1 MPVFRYQGYNAA
13 GSEISGKI
21 DAENLREAAIKIKE
35 RGIFPG
41 QIFEETLYKKGF
53 LSKRPSTSIL
63 PEITRRLST
72 LLSSG
77 VSLIDALNA
86 ISSEQK
92 GTWRNILVDIK
103 EKIAG
108 GSSLSRAMQSHPKI
122 FPDFYTGMVSAGE
135 SSGELSNV
143 LNKLADFLETQM
155 SIKGKIRT
163 ALVYPVFMGFVSII
177 VLSFLFIFVVPK
189 ITRIFE
195 DTSATLPAIT
205 IILIWV
211 SMAFKK
217 YWWLIILFLVLL
229 TGIYRWTKKSK
240 KELIDLFLLKEP
252 SGIMMTL
259 YMLRFTTTISFLLY
273 GGLPI
278 LNALRLTSR
287 AIGNLLIE
295 KRIMSAYELVSQG
308 AKLSNS
314 LEDFPPT
321 LLQIISTGE
330 RSGRLPE
337 VLAKVAESYEEEFN
351 RRLQRA
357 ISLLEPTLIL
367 TMGLVVGF
375 IVLAILLPIFELNQL
390 IR

>member
-1 MPVFRYQGYNAA
+1 MPVFRYQGYNEA
-13 GSEISGKI
+13 GSKISGKI

-41 QIFEETLYKKGF
+41 HIFEETLYKKGF

-103 EKIAG
+103 EKVAG

-122 FPDFYTGMVSAGE
+122 FPDFYTGMASAGE

-143 LNKLADFLETQM
+143 LNKLADFLETQR

-205 IILIWV
+205 IILIWI

-217 YWWLIILFLVLL
+217 YWWLIIVFLVLL

-287 AIGNLLIE
+287 AIGNLFIE

-337 VLAKVAESYEEEFN
+337 VLEKVAESYEEEFN